1 MKNIKL
7 IKYIFIILMFVLP
20 NITYSNSNIYFL
32 DMNYIMNNSL
42 AGKSILNQLEKKKK
56 SNFTLL
62 GKEVDLLKKEEIK
75 ISSQKNILSK
85 DEFEKKF
92 QLLRKK
98 FSDFNIKK
106 DRINNDLSKKSVLAR
121 NKLLTEMQLILSEYA
136 KKNDISYVVRKE
148 SIIIGKNELNLTN
161 IIIKLM
167 DSKIKNIKLI

>member
-1 MKNIKL
+1 
-7 IKYIFIILMFVLP
+7 MFVLP

-167 DSKIKNIKLI
+167 NSKIKNIKLI

>member
-1 MKNIKL
+1 
-7 IKYIFIILMFVLP
+7 MFVLP

>member
-1 MKNIKL
+1 M
-7 IKYIFIILMFVLP
+7 
-20 NITYSNSNIYFL
+20 
-32 DMNYIMNNSL
+32 
-42 AGKSILNQLEKKKK
+42 
-56 SNFTLL
+56 